1 MIIVFA
7 SSKGGVGKS
16 TTCAALGSWLASQ
29 GARVRVLDLDQN
41 QTLAV
46 WSKRGRV
53 LNLDVAAVTPD
64 EFSDAFRAA
73 GQGGFDH
80 IFIDLAGVREITLMK
95 AIGKADLVVIPA
107 QHSEPDVRQAMTIVS
122 DIQDIEE
129 TLERKVPYRVLFTK
143 VRPLRT
149 RLDQFIEDEL
159 NREAIARFDTVL
171 VDRISY
177 KEMFLNGIPP
187 HQKEQGR
194 GAGLELSALA
204 AEIDAILS
212 PSGST
217 EIKLRA
223 AG

>member
-16 TTCAALGSWLASQ
+16 TTCAALGSYLAGCGQ
-29 GARVRVLDLDQN
+29 RVHIMDLDQN

-46 WSKRGRV
+46 WSERGQV
-53 LNLDVAAVTPD
+53 DNLTVAAVPP
-64 EFSDAFRAA
+64 EQFSEHFRQA
-73 GQGGFDH
+73 GQEDVDH

-95 AIGKADLVVIPA
+95 AIGKADLVIIPA
-107 QHSEPDVRQAMTIVS
+107 QHSEPDVRQAMMIVS

-129 TLERKVPYRVLFTK
+129 TLARPVPYRVLFTK

-149 RLDQFIEDEL
+149 KLDQFIEEEL
-159 NREAIARFDTVL
+159 AREKIARFETIL

-177 KEMFLNGIPP
+177 KEMFLNGVPA
-187 HQKEQGR
+187 HVKERER
-194 GAGLELSALA
+194 GAGAELAALA
-204 AEIDAILS
+204 AEIEDILS
-212 PSGST
+212 PDSR
-217 EIKLRA
+217 LQA

>member
-16 TTCAALGSWLASQ
+16 TTCAALGAYLAGR
-29 GARVRVLDLDQN
+29 GARVHIMDLDQN

-46 WSKRGRV
+46 WSERQTHS
-53 LNLDVAAVTPD
+53 NLDVAAVAPD
-64 EFSDAFRAA
+64 AFSDAFREA

-107 QHSEPDVRQAMTIVS
+107 QHSEPDVRQALTIVG
-122 DIQDIEE
+122 DVQDIEE
-129 TLERKVPYRVLFTK
+129 TLERPVPYRVLFTK

-149 RLDQFIEDEL
+149 RLDQFIEEEL
-159 NREAIARFDTVL
+159 AREGIARFATVL

-177 KEMFLNGIPP
+177 KEMFLNGMPP
-187 HQKEQGR
+187 HRKEPDR
-194 GAGLELSALA
+194 GAGLELAALA
-204 AEIDAILS
+204 EEIETILA
-212 PSGST
+212 PARP
-217 EIKLRA
+217 LQA

>member
-16 TTCAALGSWLASQ
+16 TTCAALGSYLASH
-29 GARVRVLDLDQN
+29 GARVHVMDLDQN

-46 WSKRGRV
+46 WSERGRV
-53 LNLDVAAVTPD
+53 PNLDVAAVTPD
-64 EFSDAFRAA
+64 KFSDAFRAA
-73 GQGGFDH
+73 GQGVFDH

-122 DIQDIEE
+122 DIHDIEE
-129 TLERKVPYRVLFTK
+129 TLERKVPHRVLFTK
-143 VRPLRT
+143 VRSLRT
-149 RLDQFIEDEL
+149 RLDQFIEEEL
-159 NREAIARFDTVL
+159 AREHIARFDTVL

-187 HQKEQGR
+187 HKKEPDR
-194 GAGLELSALA
+194 GAGAELA
-204 AEIDAILS
+204 ALWGEIDAILAS
-212 PSGST
+212 PGNAVT
-217 EIKLRA
+217 KLRA

>member
-16 TTCAALGSWLASQ
+16 TACAALGAYLASR
-29 GARVRVLDLDQN
+29 GERVHIMDLDQN

-46 WSKRGRV
+46 WSERGT
-53 LNLDVAAVTPD
+53 LANLDVTAVAPED
-64 EFSDAFRAA
+64 FSEAFRAA
-73 GQGGFDH
+73 GQGPSQH

-95 AIGKADLVVIPA
+95 AIGKADLVIIPA

-129 TLERKVPYRVLFTK
+129 TLGREVPYRVLFTK
-143 VRPLRT
+143 VRALRT
-149 RLDQFIEDEL
+149 RLDQFIETEL
-159 NREAIARFDTVL
+159 AREGILRFSTVL
-171 VDRISY
+171 IDRISY

-187 HQKEQGR
+187 HRKEPDR
-194 GAGLELSALA
+194 GAGAELTALA
-204 AEIDAILS
+204 DEIAAILA
-212 PSGST
+212 PET
-217 EIKLRA
+217 RLQA

>member
-16 TTCAALGSWLASQ
+16 TTCAALGAYLADR
-29 GARVRVLDLDQN
+29 GARVHILDLDQN

-46 WSKRGRV
+46 WSERGPID
-53 LNLDVAAVTPD
+53 NLDVAAVAPD
-64 EFSDAFRAA
+64 DFSEAFRAA
-73 GQGGFDH
+73 GQGGADH

-95 AIGKADLVVIPA
+95 AIGKADLVVIPS

-129 TLERKVPYRVLFTK
+129 TLGRAVPYRVLFTK

-149 RLDQFIEDEL
+149 RLDQFIEEEL
-159 NREAIARFDTVL
+159 GREGINRFSTVL

-187 HQKEQGR
+187 HRKERDR
-194 GAGLELSALA
+194 GAGGELTALA
-204 AEIDAILS
+204 GEIDAILA
-212 PSGST
+212 PET
-217 EIKLRA
+217 RLQA

>member
-16 TTCAALGSWLASQ
+16 TTCAALGAFLAGR
-29 GARVRVLDLDQN
+29 GARVHLMDLDQN
-41 QTLAV
+41 RTLAV
-46 WSKRGRV
+46 WAQRGRIG
-53 LNLDVAAVTPD
+53 NLDVAAVRP
-64 EFSDAFRAA
+64 ERFSEHFREA

-95 AIGKADLVVIPA
+95 AIGKADLVIIPA

-129 TLERKVPYRVLFTK
+129 TLARPVPYRMLFTK

-149 RLDQFIEDEL
+149 KLDQFIEGEL
-159 NREAIARFDTVL
+159 AREKIARFAVQL

-177 KEMFLNGIPP
+177 KEMFLNGVPA
-187 HQKEQGR
+187 HAKEPER
-194 GAGLELSALA
+194 GAGAELARLA
-204 AEIDAILS
+204 CEIESILA
-212 PSGST
+212 PGRR
-217 EIKLRA
+217 LQA

>member
-16 TTCAALGSWLASQ
+16 TTCAALGALLATR
-29 GARVRVLDLDQN
+29 GERVHIMDLDQN

-46 WSKRGRV
+46 WSQRGRIE
-53 LNLDVAAVTPD
+53 NLDVAAVQPD
-64 EFSDAFRAA
+64 QFSEHFRAA

-80 IFIDLAGVREITLMK
+80 IFIDLAGVRELTLMK
-95 AIGKADLVVIPA
+95 AIGKADLVIIPA
-107 QHSEPDVRQAMTIVS
+107 QHSEPDVRQAMMIVG

-129 TLERKVPYRVLFTK
+129 TLERPVPHRVLFTK

-149 RLDQFIEDEL
+149 RLDQFIEEEL
-159 NREAIARFDTVL
+159 GREKIARFAVQL

-177 KEMFLNGIPP
+177 KEMFLNGVPA
-187 HQKEQGR
+187 HAKEPER
-194 GAGLELSALA
+194 GAGAELTLLA
-204 AEIDAILS
+204 AEIEGILA
-212 PSGST
+212 PDRQ
-217 EIKLRA
+217 LQA

>member
-16 TTCAALGSWLASQ
+16 TTCAALSALLA
-29 GARVRVLDLDQN
+29 ARGERVHLMDLDQN

-46 WSKRGRV
+46 WAQRGRIG
-53 LNLDVAAVTPD
+53 NLDVAAVQP
-64 EFSDAFRAA
+64 EQFSEHFREA

-95 AIGKADLVVIPA
+95 AIGKADLVIIPA
-107 QHSEPDVRQAMTIVS
+107 QHSEPDVRQAMMIVS

-129 TLERKVPYRVLFTK
+129 TLERTVPYRVLFTK

-149 RLDQFIEDEL
+149 KLDQFIEDEL
-159 NREAIARFDTVL
+159 AREKIARFAVHL

-177 KEMFLNGIPP
+177 KEMFLNGVPA
-187 HQKEQGR
+187 HAKEPER
-194 GAGLELSALA
+194 GAGAELAMLA
-204 AEIDAILS
+204 SEIESILA
-212 PSGST
+212 PGRQLQT
-217 EIKLRA
+217 